1 MPKKRWEVFPGKNRF
16 FCGGRIIM
24 AKQINVFFVT
34 LVLVIGVCAL
44 FFIFDSQYLSVHL
57 SPVIPVIAALLFIF
71 TLLFLFR
78 TSFSDPGIL
87 PRATGDEALFNDRGA
102 DNSIDLTQNVQFR
115 NPPRTKDVIVNN
127 ETVKLKY
134 CFTCKIFRPPRASHC
149 SMCDN
154 CIERF
159 DHHCPWV
166 GNCVGKRNYRYFYLM
181 IATITL
187 LCIYILAFSVVHI
200 ILVSQEEGKTLVT
213 AMSETP
219 ASIVEAL
226 ICFFA
231 VWSVLGLAGF
241 HSYLAGTNQTTNE
254 EIKGSWAQRHGE
266 VVRNP
271 YTTNNCCNNFAKI
284 LCGPSYS
291 SLLRLREDKN
301 EEKRNLDKIRE
312 EIENRLEQAPYT
324 ETQWRAVSP
333 NGVADYQSAPVD
345 PTDLHTQLRSS
356 PASR

>member
-1 MPKKRWEVFPGKNRF
+1 
-16 FCGGRIIM
+16 M

-34 LVLVIGVCAL
+34 LVLLLGVCVL
-44 FFIFDSQYLSVHL
+44 FFIFDAEYLSKKIHWM
-57 SPVIPVIAALLFIF
+57 IPVIAGILLAF

-87 PRATGDEALFNDRGA
+87 PRATGAEALFNDRGA
-102 DNSIDLTQNVQFR
+102 DNSVDLSQNVTFR
-115 NPPRTKDVIVNN
+115 NPPRTKDVVVNG

-181 IATITL
+181 IVTITL
-187 LCIYILAFSVVHI
+187 LCIYILAFSIAHI
-200 ILVSQEEGKTLVT
+200 VMLSQDEDNTLIS
-213 AMSETP
+213 AMSDTP
-219 ASIVEAL
+219 ASVIEAL
-226 ICFFA
+226 IAFFA

-271 YTTNNCCNNFAKI
+271 YTTNNCCSNFTKI
-284 LCGPSYS
+284 LCGPSYN
-291 SLLRLREDKN
+291 SLLRLTEDKN
-301 EEKRNLDKIRE
+301 KEKRDMERVKE
-312 EIENRLEQAPYT
+312 DIERLLKEQNSGAQGHWT
-324 ETQWRAVSP
+324 NSIP
-333 NGVADYQSAPVD
+333 NGAPVD
-345 PTDLHTQLRSS
+345 PTDLQTQLRS
-356 PASR
+356 PTPPP

>member
-1 MPKKRWEVFPGKNRF
+1 
-16 FCGGRIIM
+16 M

-34 LVLVIGVCAL
+34 LVLLLGVCTL
-44 FFIFDSQYLSVHL
+44 FFIFDCGFLASRVHWTV
-57 SPVIPVIAALLFIF
+57 PVVAGVLLAF

-87 PRATGDEALFNDRGA
+87 PRASGDEALFNDRGA
-102 DNSIDLTQNVQFR
+102 DSSVDINETSTQTR
-115 NPPRTKDVIVNN
+115 NPPRTKDVLVNG

-166 GNCVGKRNYRYFYLM
+166 GNCVGKRNYKYFYLM
-181 IATITL
+181 IFTITL
-187 LCIYILAFSVVHI
+187 LCIYILAFSIAHI
-200 ILVSQEEGKTLVT
+200 VILSQEGTESTLIT

-219 ASIVEAL
+219 ASVIEAL
-226 ICFFA
+226 IAFFA

-271 YTTNNCCNNFAKI
+271 YTTKNCCNNFSKI
-284 LCGPSYS
+284 LCGPAYS

-301 EEKRNLDKIRE
+301 QEKRDMDEVRKKIEKLLLDK
-312 EIENRLEQAPYT
+312 ENNANQVHWKT
-324 ETQWRAVSP
+324 TQHL
-333 NGVADYQSAPVD
+333 NGAPVD
-345 PTDLHTQLRSS
+345 PKDLQTHI
-356 PASR
+356 SRTPTPS

>member
-1 MPKKRWEVFPGKNRF
+1 MSKKRWQVFPGKNRF

-34 LVLVIGVCAL
+34 LILLLGVCVL
-44 FFIFDSQYLSVHL
+44 FFVFDCEYLSQKVHWL
-57 SPVIPVIAALLFIF
+57 VPVIAGVLLAF

-102 DNSIDLTQNVQFR
+102 DNNVDLTQSSANFR
-115 NPPRTKDVIVNN
+115 NPPRTKDVQVNG

-181 IATITL
+181 IVTITI
-187 LCIYILAFSVVHI
+187 LCIYVLAFSIAHI
-200 ILVSQEEGKTLVT
+200 VMLSREKENTLIT

-219 ASIVEAL
+219 ASVIEAL
-226 ICFFA
+226 IAFFA

-271 YTTNNCCNNFAKI
+271 YTTNNCCGNFTKI
-284 LCGPSYS
+284 LCGPSYT

-301 EEKRNLDKIRE
+301 KEKRDMEEVKKKIE
-312 EIENRLEQAPYT
+312 KLMFEQQNNSNSQGHWTNSQPH
-324 ETQWRAVSP
+324 
-333 NGVADYQSAPVD
+333 NGIPVD
-345 PTDLHTQLRSS
+345 HTDLQTQLPRTPTPS
-356 PASR
+356 

>member
-1 MPKKRWEVFPGKNRF
+1 
-16 FCGGRIIM
+16 M

-34 LVLVIGVCAL
+34 LVLLIGVCVL
-44 FFIFDSQYLSVHL
+44 FFVFDCPYLTTHL
-57 SPVIPVIAALLFIF
+57 HWAVPVFAGLLLGF

-87 PRATGDEALFNDRGA
+87 PRASEDEALFNDRGA
-102 DNSIDLTQNVQFR
+102 DNNVDLTQNGTNFR
-115 NPPRTKDVIVNN
+115 NPPRTKDIQVNG

-187 LCIYILAFSVVHI
+187 LCIYVLAFTITHI
-200 ILVSQEEGKTLVT
+200 VMLSKESDNTLIS
-213 AMSETP
+213 AMSQTP
-219 ASIVEAL
+219 ASVIEAL
-226 ICFFA
+226 IAFFA

-271 YTTNNCCNNFAKI
+271 YTTKNFCTNFAKI
-284 LCGPSYS
+284 LCGPKYN
-291 SLLRLREDKN
+291 SLLRLG
-301 EEKRNLDKIRE
+301 EEKNKEKRDMEEVRKKIE
-312 EIENRLEQAPYT
+312 GLLLEQAKHTPGPLN
-324 ETQWRAVSP
+324 RSLAP
-333 NGVADYQSAPVD
+333 ANGNGVDHK
-345 PTDLHTQLRSS
+345 DLHTPRT
-356 PASR
+356 PATPS